1 MSWILKKGNN
11 TVLEYDHTD
20 PDDEDLIGEYFI
32 FDDFYEDADD
42 NSVVNEFT
50 LDVLKLENGPIE
62 EGQYVFTFTD
72 DNNCEESVNI
82 NVIIPIE
89 IRLKTLHQDNSC
101 AGDTN
106 ACLKFVASGGWT
118 NLLKIT

>member
-1 MSWILKKGNN
+1 M
-11 TVLEYDHTD
+11 
-20 PDDEDLIGEYFI
+20 
-32 FDDFYEDADD
+32 
-42 NSVVNEFT
+42 
-50 LDVLKLENGPIE
+50 KLENGPIE

-89 IRLKTLHQDNSC
+89 IKVKKTLHQDNSC

-118 NLLKIT
+118 EPFENNLINLII